1 MNQKQNEA
9 LSALMDGEL
18 DEMSLHRLLKSGDAS
33 EQQEVRDTW
42 SRYHIARD
50 AMKGDVDAFIGVDI
64 SRSISSALDD
74 EADFSQSTLKEKAAS
89 WWKPVAGMSVAAS
102 VAFAVVLG
110 ARFGVD
116 GVNLDAQ
123 VAGQSDTRI
132 VAPEAVSGVSNS
144 AMLAEAPVATPVND
158 GQQQKELQQAQER
171 LNSYLKQHAQDSAIG
186 QGRTAMPFARVVNFE
201 SNQPAKPA
209 PKQ

>member
-1 MNQKQNEA
+1 MNQKQNES

-18 DEMSLHRLLKSGDAS
+18 DEISLHRLLKSDDGA
-33 EQQEVRDTW
+33 EQEAMRETW
-42 SRYHIARD
+42 ARYHIARD
-50 AMKGDVDAFIGVDI
+50 AMKGEVDQFTGVDI
-64 SRSISSALDD
+64 SGSISAALDD
-74 EADFSQSTLKEKAAS
+74 EAAFNERPMKEKAAS

-110 ARFGVD
+110 ARFGGD
-116 GVNLDAQ
+116 GLTQDHQIAAKPEVKFVTPEVTKVKGPTM
-123 VAGQSDTRI
+123 VAE
-132 VAPEAVSGVSNS
+132 V
-144 AMLAEAPVATPVND
+144 PVN
-158 GQQQKELQQAQER
+158 GEEQKELQQAQER

-201 SNQPAKPA
+201 TNQPNQSPVKPA